1 MSLDDLLDLICSS
14 RADAW
19 HLVQA
24 GTTYTDRFNAW
35 MVRRDEPTA
44 LEVDQHPSLA
54 VYRPDVDVRIAWGAQ
69 RDDVG
74 FLRQLSGPM
83 RTEWNTLS
91 SRREATPLLLDAFY
105 RGALVHRTTY
115 LWGDGARFPYPRPRE
130 VGGHTRL
137 VASRRESHLVGLVE
151 EISEGST
158 EAYWQR
164 VEQVGFLLVDD
175 ELEDPNR

>member
-1 MSLDDLLDLICSS
+1 MLLPRGRLAPGAGGDHLHRPVQRLDG
-14 RADAW
+14 A
-19 HLVQA
+19 Q
-24 GTTYTDRFNAW
+24 
-35 MVRRDEPTA
+35 RRTHGPGGRPAPEPGG
-44 LEVDQHPSLA
+44 
-54 VYRPDVDVRIAWGAQ
+54 YRPDVDVRIAWGAQ

-74 FLRQLSGPM
+74 FLRQLSGPI

-130 VGGHTRL
+130 LRGHTRL